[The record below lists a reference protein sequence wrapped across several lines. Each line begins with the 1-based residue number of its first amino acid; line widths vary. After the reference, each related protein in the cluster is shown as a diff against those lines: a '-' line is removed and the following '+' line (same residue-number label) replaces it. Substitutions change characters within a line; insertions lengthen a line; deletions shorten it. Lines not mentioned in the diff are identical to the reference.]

1 MSLAV
6 ENWLFIRRIRR
17 AFFSQHLPYPNF
29 LKLSMSGINSP
40 GAVAALPTIDINT
53 QSSSRSRFWIRSFD
67 YKSTSQETSDEQLLN
82 GVVSSIKSNSLPR
95 DSAVRDPSSSVPL
108 SLSEFGLI
116 FVPALDAFIPVH
128 DGIPQTQ
135 HTVRVPGRTGLVG
148 ESSPSGDGFKV
159 VVCGFSRRAQGV
171 VTDDPEDLEGSA
183 SRPRE
188 VNKERLEALSVWLP
202 RLCEGMTVD
211 ALFGSEEFL
220 GTSPSRIARSFVAPR
235 ANRIQL
241 PMPVDRQAKQA
252 AEQIVYAVRALRAD
266 RAEHLKNLDRPAPV
280 PSTDKRPSRS
290 FIDDDTAS
298 PHAVVLVLD
307 NLRSAFNVGSLF
319 RTADTAG
326 LRGVITAGIS
336 PHPPLSEKLRKTG
349 FQAIDSVA
357 TEHFDDVMSAVKRL
371 KAAGY
376 FIVALEITDG
386 ARRYDQIPYR
396 ERLPLAVVVGN
407 EISGVDTR
415 VLQAADAVAHIP
427 TFGLKN
433 SLNVAAAAPIML
445 FEIVRQL
452 QSG

>member
-1 MSLAV
+1 MPDV
-6 ENWLFIRRIRR
+6 
-17 AFFSQHLPYPNF
+17 
-29 LKLSMSGINSP
+29 
-40 GAVAALPTIDINT
+40 DIYT
-53 QSSSRSRFWIRSFD
+53 QRVSRSRFWIRSFD
-67 YKSTSQETSDEQLLN
+67 YKSTSQETSDEQLMN
-82 GVVSSIKSNSLPR
+82 NIVSSIKSSGSPR
-95 DSAVRDPSSSVPL
+95 DRAACDSSSVPL

-135 HTVRVPGRTGLVG
+135 YTIRIPGRAGLVRHC
-148 ESSPSGDGFKV
+148 SPSGDGYKV

-171 VTDDPEDLEGSA
+171 VTDGLDDVEGST

-188 VNKERLEALSVWLP
+188 VDKERLEALNVWLP

-235 ANRIQL
+235 ANRVQL
-241 PMPVDRQAKQA
+241 PMPIDRRAKQA
-252 AEQIVYAVRALRAD
+252 AEQIAYAVRALRAD
-266 RAEHLKNLDRPAPV
+266 RAEHLRNIDRPAPQ
-280 PSTDKRPSRS
+280 PAADQGPSRS
-290 FIDDDTAS
+290 FIDDDTVS

-357 TEHFDDVMSAVKRL
+357 TEHFDDVMAAVKRL
-371 KAAGY
+371 KASGY
-376 FIVALEITDG
+376 YIVALEITDG
-386 ARRYDQIPYR
+386 ARRYDQIQFR
-396 ERLPLAVVVGN
+396 GLLPLAVVVGN

-427 TFGLKN
+427 TFGQKN